1 MSPNENIRLHATV
14 EGHVQGVGFRYFVVE
29 QAQFLGLTGWVRNT
43 FDGEVELVAEG
54 LRDDLEKL
62 LRQLWQGPASAYVIK
77 VSSEWK
83 DSTGEYRRF
92 GTLHT
97 A

>member
-1 MSPNENIRLHATV
+1 MSPNENIRLYATV
-14 EGHVQGVGFRYFVVE
+14 EGDVQGVGFRYFVVE
-29 QAQFLGLTGWVRNT
+29 QAQYLELTGWVRNT
-43 FDGEVELVAEG
+43 FDGEVEVVAEG
-54 LRDDLEKL
+54 PRDDLEKL

-83 DSTGEYRRF
+83 EATGEYQRF

-97 A
+97 I